1 MRCKIKF
8 YSTPQKTQSLVLY
21 LESVDASGSGSPKKM
36 NAVSTD
42 FIQESGNGSD
52 SDTNPDESPEYYQPI
67 SAVDDEESDQL
78 SSDEDH
84 ASGFHRLPN
93 GISSLE
99 ITDGV
104 EHEDEEGENENEE
117 EESREIPDS
126 ATVRAFSEDE
136 SRRNAPLS
144 PENATRVM
152 EAMRGVSF
160 GGVAPDWVGLV
171 PEDQWIDRLRRLR
184 EPPQTSSSSTIQN

>member
-1 MRCKIKF
+1 
-8 YSTPQKTQSLVLY
+8 
-21 LESVDASGSGSPKKM
+21 M

-42 FIQESGNGSD
+42 FIEESGNGSD
-52 SDTNPDESPEYYQPI
+52 SDTNLDESPEYYQPI
-67 SAVDDEESDQL
+67 LAVDDEDSDQL

-84 ASGFHRLPN
+84 AAGFHHLPN

-99 ITDGV
+99 INDGV
-104 EHEDEEGENENEE
+104 EREEDEGDEEGENENEE
-117 EESREIPDS
+117 EEIREIPDS

-184 EPPQTSSSSTIQN
+184 QPPQTSSSSTIQN